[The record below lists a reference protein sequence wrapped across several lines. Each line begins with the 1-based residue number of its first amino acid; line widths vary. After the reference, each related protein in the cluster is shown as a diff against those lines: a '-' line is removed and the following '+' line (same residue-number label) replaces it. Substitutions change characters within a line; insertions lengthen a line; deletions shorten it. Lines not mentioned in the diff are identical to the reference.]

1 MNRCVVV
8 EESDT
13 LSLLRTMQALKLRP
27 SFTDRIEESLI
38 THRLFIQDD
47 MFSIAA
53 GMTLDRRQDEGGEER
68 ENWQCDEVERRA
80 RREYG

>member
-1 MNRCVVV
+1 VAKYAEV

-13 LSLLRTMQALKLRP
+13 LSLFRTMQALKLRP

-47 MFSIAA
+47 MFLA
-53 GMTLDRRQDEGGEER
+53 GCRGASRSPSRQWGDAKR
-68 ENWQCDEVERRA
+68 ESGA
-80 RREYG
+80 